1 MRIESTDVQVAFL
14 QKATYVATAASAYF
28 GLTWQEAWWLFSMI
42 LGIATYLTSL
52 WFQYRKDQREAR
64 RDERDEEWE
73 NAQTWKEHEFYQ
85 KTHKDE

>member
-1 MRIESTDVQVAFL
+1 MRIEDPDVQVAFL

-52 WFQYRKDQREAR
+52 WFQYRKDRREALR
-64 RDERDEEWE
+64 DQRDEDRED
-73 NAQTWKEHEFYQ
+73 AQVEKEHEFYR
-85 KTHKDE
+85 KNHPNE

>member
-1 MRIESTDVQVAFL
+1 MRIEDSDVQVAIL

-28 GLTWQEAWWLFSMI
+28 GLTWQEAWWLFSML

-64 RDERDEEWE
+64 RDERDAERKD
-73 NAQTWKEHEFYQ
+73 AQTRKEHEFSQ